1 MRRNRY
7 ILGVLALLLFVATA
21 FGKPVSLTEVRGVV
35 NALLEDWNKELEIE
49 KIEARYLSNGELA
62 YYMVS
67 LGQGG
72 WVLVSGDDAIRP
84 VLAFSFENTI
94 RPESE
99 WNDAAAY
106 LLGLYQ
112 QEIKLAIEDPSLPRD
127 RRWDA
132 EDTQTAMKAAAAAPV
147 EPFIQVNWNQNSGWN
162 MFCPEDEEGPG
173 GHVYVG
179 CVAVAMAQA
188 MTVYEYPARP
198 QGVKSY
204 VHPDYGSIGV
214 NYNLAAPYEW
224 DLMGAGS
231 PDEYNAILLYHAA
244 VAVEMD
250 FGAEGSGAFVGSGAT
265 PAMINYF
272 NYSGSARF
280 ENRFADTEEWVN
292 ELVAELEAGRPIIYR
307 GNPED
312 GSAGHAW
319 NVDGYY
325 ASNTVDYF
333 HMNFGWSGSQNGYY
347 TLNDIS
353 PGNNDFNSNQGAM
366 LGIAPPSSMPYDLE
380 LSETSVQEELPAGT
394 FVADVEVSDED
405 PDNVYTFTCKGEYS
419 VILDDYG
426 PASFYIEDQKL
437 YTDEVFVY
445 DDEDPDNNSVFLR
458 IEVEDQYGSTYA
470 EDFHIAIEKVFHGPD
485 GIALSDSSVF
495 EKVAVGTAVA
505 RILVEDEDPSNT
517 YSYTLQG
524 PYNPAI
530 EDYDPA
536 SFYVENDTL
545 KTSVEFDY
553 SVSDTSFVRIRVDDS
568 RGFTL
573 SRDFTIRI
581 VENSSGSTGLEEFSK
596 ELNIY
601 PNPADN
607 LVYLEG
613 VEGYQSIGLYELSG
627 KLVMKV
633 ATYQK
638 QLDISGFRNGIY
650 LLVLDGAQGRVVRKL
665 LIQH

>member
-7 ILGVLALLLFVATA
+7 ILGVLALLLFVASA

-35 NALLEDWNKELEIE
+35 NALLEDWDKELEIAN
-49 KIEARYLSNGELA
+49 IEARFLPDGNVA

-72 WVLVSGDDAIRP
+72 WVLVSGDDAMRP
-84 VLAFSFENTI
+84 VLAFSFENAL

-106 LLGLYQ
+106 LLDLYQ
-112 QEIKLAIEDPSLPRD
+112 QEIKLAIEDPSLHRD

-132 EDTQTAMKAAAAAPV
+132 EDKQTAMKAAAAAPV

-204 VHPDYGSIGV
+204 VHPDYGSIEV

-250 FGAEGSGAFVGSGAT
+250 FGADGSGAFVRSGAT

-292 ELVAELEAGRPIIYR
+292 ALVAELEAGRPIIYR

-319 NVDGYY
+319 NLDGYY

-380 LSETSVQEELPAGT
+380 LSETSVQEELAVGT
-394 FVADVEVSDED
+394 YVADVEVSDED
-405 PDNVYTFTCKGEYS
+405 PDNEYTFTCKGEYS
-419 VILDDYG
+419 VVLDDYG

-437 YTDEVFVY
+437 YTDKVFVF
-445 DDEDPDNNSVFLR
+445 DEEDPEANSVFLR
-458 IEVEDQYGSTYA
+458 IEVEDQYGNSYA
-470 EDFHIAIEKVFHGPD
+470 EDFQIAIEKVFHGPD
-485 GIALSDSSVF
+485 GIALSDSSVY
-495 EKVAVGTAVA
+495 EKVAVGAAVA
-505 RILVEDEDPSNT
+505 RVLVEDEDPSNT
-517 YSYTLQG
+517 YSFTLQG

-530 EDYDPA
+530 ADYDPA
-536 SFYVENDTL
+536 SFYIENDTL

-553 SVSDTSFVRIRVDDS
+553 SVSDTSFVRITVEDS

-607 LVYLEG
+607 FVYLEG
-613 VEGYQSIGLYELSG
+613 FEAYQSIGLYELSG

-638 QLDISGFRNGIY
+638 QLDISRFRNGIY
-650 LLVLDGAQGRVVRKL
+650 LMVLDGAQGRVVRKL